1 MTQTNSAE
9 SGQSRRSFLK
19 AVGLAGGAGTMFAT
33 MGALGLAPTAQ
44 ARAATLSF
52 QAPSKADFALTG
64 RSPAKVVI
72 LGGGIAGLVS
82 AYELLKAGYHV
93 TVIEPRDRTG
103 GRNFTVRGGDSQTDT
118 FGQTQ
123 TAAFSDGQYM
133 NAGPARLAQWMITL
147 DYCRELGVPVEAFT
161 NQNANAF
168 IYNSA
173 TMSGPERY
181 RTAKADVYGY
191 VSELLAKATNQG
203 ALDDTLTAD
212 DKSRIIAF
220 LESWGAIS
228 RTDYTYTGG
237 PNRGYTTYPAGPGV
251 PGTVLGGVPSL
262 ADVFAANVGRYFSF
276 EFEYDMAMMM
286 FQPVGGMDQI
296 PKALTKAIGPQNI
309 MLGAQAT
316 GVTDNGADVTVTY
329 TMPNGNAKAIT
340 ADFVI
345 AAMPPWYTAALAGN
359 IGADA
364 VAALKSVRPS
374 YASKI
379 GLEYKSRWWE
389 TDLRQ
394 FGGITETDLDLS
406 HIWMP
411 SYGYLGKRGVVI
423 GYYNTGANA
432 TKYGQMTPAD
442 REARALQL
450 GAQIYGDKYIS
461 EFATSFS
468 QSWQYIPHLEAAWH
482 SGVNPDSAAMEPLVK
497 PTGRIYYA
505 GDWLSYEDAWQH
517 GAIASARQVVTN
529 INTRVLSS

>member
-1 MTQTNSAE
+1 
-9 SGQSRRSFLK
+9 
-19 AVGLAGGAGTMFAT
+19 VGLAGGAGTMFAT
-33 MGALGLAPTAQ
+33 MGAMGLAPTAEAQ
-44 ARAATLSF
+44 AAVRDF
-52 QAPSKADFALTG
+52 QAPSKGDFTLTG
-64 RSPAKVVI
+64 RNAPSVVI

-82 AYELLKAGYHV
+82 AYELLKGGYNV
-93 TVIEPRDRTG
+93 TVIEPRARTG

-123 TAAFSDGQYM
+123 TAQFSDGQYM

-168 IYNSA
+168 LYNSA
-173 TMSGPERY
+173 TMSGAERY

-191 VSELLAKATNQG
+191 VSELLIKATSQG

-212 DKSRIIAF
+212 DKARIISF
-220 LESWGAIS
+220 LQSWGAVS
-228 RTDYTYTGG
+228 RTTGLYSGG

-251 PGTVLGGVPSL
+251 PGALLGDVPSL
-262 ADVFAANVGRYFSF
+262 ADVFASGVGRYFSF

-296 PKALTKAIGPQNI
+296 PRALTKAIGPQNI
-309 MLGAQAT
+309 LLGAQAT
-316 GVTDNGADVTVTY
+316 GIVDNGPDVTVSY
-329 TMPNGNAKAIT
+329 TAPNGQARTAT

-345 AAMPPWYTAALAGN
+345 AACPPWYTAAMTGN
-359 IGADA
+359 IPADA
-364 VAALKSVRPS
+364 ITALAAIRPS

-394 FGGITETDLDLS
+394 FGGITETDLDLA

-411 SYGYLGKRGVVI
+411 SYGYLGERGVVI
-423 GYYNTGANA
+423 GYYNTGSNA

-450 GAQIYGDKYIS
+450 GTQIYGEKYTS

-482 SGVNPDSAAMEPLVK
+482 GGVSPDSATMKPLVQ
-497 PTGRIYYA
+497 PAGRIYYA

-517 GAIASARQVVTN
+517 GAISSARQVVTN
-529 INTRVLSS
+529 INTRVLSG